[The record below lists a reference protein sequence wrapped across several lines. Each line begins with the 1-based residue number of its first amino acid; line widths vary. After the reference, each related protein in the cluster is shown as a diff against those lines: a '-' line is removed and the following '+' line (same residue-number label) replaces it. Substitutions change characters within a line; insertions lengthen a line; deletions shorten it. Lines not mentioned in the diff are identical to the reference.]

1 MNCDQFRH
9 NLDPYLD
16 GELDTALSLEVDSHS
31 VECEICSALR
41 SRKEALRH
49 TLRSIP
55 VPQPDA
61 GFLDS
66 IVEETIISTHRNETR
81 FRATA
86 GIGGA
91 IAAGIVAWLVLVLPA
106 DLPTQ
111 HEATIETVSITMN
124 VEKTFRLTFESKHEL
139 QAAAISVQLPDGV
152 EIVGYEGRDSV
163 RWKTTVKAGTNI
175 LELPVVVRSG
185 NGGAIL
191 ARLEHEGKQKT
202 FEFAVRVI

>member
-16 GELDTALSLEVDSHS
+16 GELDEALSHEVDSHS
-31 VECEICSALR
+31 TGCDTCAALR
-41 SRKEALRH
+41 TRKEALRD
-49 TLRSIP
+49 TLRSLP
-55 VPQPDA
+55 VPRPDD
-61 GFLDS
+61 GFLDAV
-66 IVEETIISTHRNETR
+66 VEETIIDTHRNEMR

-86 GIGGA
+86 GLGGA
-91 IAAGIVAWLVLVLPA
+91 IAAGIVVWLVLVLPA

-111 HEATIETVSITMN
+111 DEVTIETVSITMN
-124 VEKTFRLTFESKHEL
+124 VEKTFRLTFDSKHEL
-139 QAAAISVQLPDGV
+139 QAAAISVRLPDGV

-175 LELPVVVRSG
+175 LELPIVVRSG
-185 NGGAIL
+185 DGGAIL

-202 FEFAVRVI
+202 FEFEVRVI

>member
-1 MNCDQFRH
+1 MNCDQFQH

-16 GELDTALSLEVDSHS
+16 GELDTALSQTLELHS
-31 VECEICSALR
+31 AECDACSALR
-41 SRKEALRH
+41 TRKEALRH

-55 VPQPDA
+55 VPRPED

-66 IVEETIISTHRNETR
+66 VVEETMISTHRNETR

-106 DLPTQ
+106 DLPTPN
-111 HEATIETVSITMN
+111 EATIETVSITMN
-124 VEKTFRLTFESKHEL
+124 VEKTFRLTFDSKHEL

-152 EIVGYEGRDSV
+152 DIVGYEGRDSV
-163 RWKTTVKAGTNI
+163 RWTTTVKEGTNI
-175 LELPVVVRSG
+175 LELPIVVRSG

>member
-16 GELDTALSLEVDSHS
+16 GELDTALRLALDSHS

-41 SRKEALRH
+41 SRKEALRR